1 LYDVYS
7 LVSFET
13 AVVVPAAM
21 PALIIVPHETEG
33 DDGLMD
39 AGDFTDVNQ
48 LETVAVEEHLP
59 DHDLLILGDLLLVH
73 HRVVELHGGLPINV

>member
-1 LYDVYS
+1 MYSVYS

-33 DDGLMD
+33 DDGLLD

-48 LETVAVEEHLP
+48 LEAVAVEEHLA
-59 DHDLLILGDLLLVH
+59 DHHLLILGDLLLVH
-73 HRVVELHGGLPINV
+73 HRVVELHRGLPINI